1 MAMRPERFLYAQYH
15 AGSRMVEQGENRDAF
30 LLPTCITRP
39 AMLLEPMV
47 ANALCEADNPGES
60 TILLRAVIER
70 FGRKVGSFPHGDD
83 EGIGVNGTGLTQQ
96 VVEMLSGYGLKH
108 PASWLLTGTSR
119 FERDSPSKVLPSWM
133 PVSIKSVAA
142 LNPDA
147 QLHVISNGDQYF
159 MDYVKSPDHNMAST
173 LPRPSDPSSVFSRE
187 LAKIAMMKGDV
198 AGALKLLDLAGTE
211 ASENAM
217 LHMVLAMQAD
227 PFADVSPALRALCG
241 IGEDGR
247 SSSSRSSA
255 SSIAALALDLR
266 TMQQKGEMRV
276 TNGRIPTMNDEF
288 CRRWMRQLAPSVQRS
303 QRAQR
308 VRQRLL
314 GEEAIDKAVTRKLET
329 VEQDTKWNNP
339 CNETKHVW
347 NEGPFKNKENLLL
360 LDRMEDWLGRKRPAI
375 LGKEGAEI
383 ALERGEKTLADILN
397 RADYDDD
404 SFGVAE
410 DQLGDGNGW
419 IDSIGEGRTDDDN
432 LSAYFRMSEGADE
445 DSAWRADGL
454 ADLTKYQNKIK
465 IINHDIIKLQ
475 ETTSSVDEGEAGK
488 VRLLYDI
495 VFDEPQDDAPAGFL
509 MEVPRGGSC
518 DVGVLHGPIHDSR
531 KRCTLEFWFH
541 VPQAEEVMEEIIL
554 ARRCVTKAGDDLSKL
569 CVASDRESAL
579 WELALL
585 PTGELE
591 FRSSGGTI
599 LNSSDRGDEGDF
611 GGKNSDMMGDFNDDD
626 SMTETGG
633 HGEVSWQRPD
643 GGGGWNHVCLIFS
656 SKFQEEMTD
665 CSVTI
670 LMKGSRAAS
679 TVARIVPPGLEG
691 DALEDSTAIDGV
703 LAKSVLLFG
712 LNPVGNLRFTEI
724 RIWSCVRHEDDI
736 KMMMYEYLRSAETKK
751 KFKVKIRKKGETEKP
766 LTSDGAGKL
775 LAPPKSGT
783 GRLAPPRDKEGGDRP
798 RGLLRPPRS
807 SRDKVEPEFEAVDN
821 PATNEDLFA
830 FIPPLE
836 PDPQIDDTRK
846 LHKKD
851 PPIASFSLPSA
862 ALTPSSVDVDASGF
876 PTLTKNTID
885 APPTSGSSIV
895 SSAWDVSATFF
906 PTTPSAS
913 IPTPKDLS
921 RKEPLKT
928 RRSKIDIEDASGS
941 TGTQDQSLGSSE
953 VVRSAIPLSRQIRSS
968 AAAALVRGPPA
979 TRHFGGNR
987 GGLARPV
994 RADRAEN
1001 CRFGV
1006 GSIAICGAEKT
1017 VVYKYDRSPP
1027 GKIYPIGASGAIISD
1042 EMDNEGSEYLCCFLA
1057 KDKRM
1062 VVFELTTKTV
1072 VVELQMTTKLN
1083 YWRYLPPQAHGH
1095 TLVFTLITPVGGFHW
1110 MPLDESPRPRQVWK
1124 RGPDLQGKKIVA
1136 YEEGGSNGKPGADA
1150 RSTVALLL
1158 VSTASSGTPLE
1169 AWLMPVCG
1177 DSRPVCVSSNVL
1189 GAALFR
1195 PYQLS
1200 DAFLPL
1206 MVTADQMNEK
1216 EVILEVQPL
1225 VESFSA
1231 SSLGVGDVLTCAIID
1246 QRRVRKVDLVP
1257 PTLAMGTWPEV
1268 FICCHDNLIV
1278 ATLRR
1283 KGLMSAYEFR
1293 DGDLAL
1299 IRQETLHQYVVDT
1312 GVRPGVR
1319 DGEVE
1324 VVLLLSHSDNS
1335 RDGRV
1340 VSFTIEY
1347 KSQSVRR

>member
-1 MAMRPERFLYAQYH
+1 M
-15 AGSRMVEQGENRDAF
+15 EQGEDRNSF

-39 AMLLEPMV
+39 ALLLEPIV

-96 VVEMLSGYGLKH
+96 VIEMLSAYGLKH
-108 PASWLLTGTSR
+108 PASWLLTGTTR

-133 PVSIKSVAA
+133 PVSTKSVAA

-187 LAKIAMMKGDV
+187 LAKTAMMKGDV

-217 LHMVLAMQAD
+217 LHLVLAMQAD
-227 PFADVSPALRALCG
+227 PFADVTPALKALCG
-241 IGEDGR
+241 LGEDGR

-266 TMQQKGEMRV
+266 TRQQKGEMKV
-276 TNGRIPTMNDEF
+276 TNGRIPKMSDDL
-288 CRRWMRQLAPSVQRS
+288 CRRWMPQLAPSVQRS

-308 VRQRLL
+308 VRQRLM
-314 GEEAIDKAVTRKLET
+314 GEEAIDKAVTRKLES
-329 VEQDTKWNNP
+329 VDQDTKWNNP
-339 CNETKHVW
+339 GNESKHVW

-360 LDRMEDWLGRKRPAI
+360 LDRIEDWLGRKRPGI

-404 SFGVAE
+404 SFGVVE
-410 DQLGDGNGW
+410 DELGDGNGW
-419 IDSIGEGRTDDDN
+419 IDHIGEGRTDDDN

-475 ETTSSVDEGEAGK
+475 ETTSSVDEGEPGK

-495 VFDEPQDDAPAGFL
+495 VFDEPQDDSPAGFFI
-509 MEVPRGGSC
+509 EVPRGGSC
-518 DVGVLHGPIHDSR
+518 DVGILHGPIQDSR
-531 KRCTLEFWFH
+531 KRSTLEFWFH
-541 VPQAEEVMEEIIL
+541 APHADEVVEEIIL

-599 LNSSDRGDEGDF
+599 LNSSDGGDEGDF
-611 GGKNSDMMGDFNDDD
+611 GAKNSDMMGDFNDDD
-626 SMTETGG
+626 SVTEIGA
-633 HGEVSWQRPD
+633 HGEICWQRAD

-656 SKFQEEMTD
+656 SKSQEDMCE
-665 CSVTI
+665 CSVTM
-670 LMKGSRAAS
+670 LMKGSRVAS
-679 TVARIVPPGLEG
+679 TIARIVPPGLEG
-691 DALEDSTAIDGV
+691 DELEDSTAIDGV
-703 LAKSVLLFG
+703 MVKSVLLFG
-712 LNPVGNLRFTEI
+712 LNSVGNLRFTEI

-736 KMMMYEYLRSAETKK
+736 KMMMYEYLRAAETKK
-751 KFKVKIRKKGETEKP
+751 KFKVKIRKKGESEKQ
-766 LTSDGAGKL
+766 SANEGAGKL
-775 LAPPKSGT
+775 LAPPKSGS
-783 GRLAPPRDKEGGDRP
+783 GRLAPPRSKDDGERP
-798 RGLLRPPRS
+798 RGLLLPPRS
-807 SRDKVEPEFEAVDN
+807 RRDKETEPGFASISN
-821 PATNEDLFA
+821 SATNDDVFD
-830 FIPPLE
+830 FM
-836 PDPQIDDTRK
+836 PQLDV
-846 LHKKD
+846 D
-851 PPIASFSLPSA
+851 PPTETKRKMQKKPLHVAPFERIAQATIQESL
-862 ALTPSSVDVDASGF
+862 DVDASGF
-876 PTLTKNTID
+876 PTFPKSAAQTP
-885 APPTSGSSIV
+885 APGGTGASDPWDTSGS
-895 SSAWDVSATFF
+895 FF
-906 PTTPSAS
+906 STPSGSSPA
-913 IPTPKDLS
+913 PKSSMKKDGPKGI
-921 RKEPLKT
+921 RLK
-928 RRSKIDIEDASGS
+928 SEAEDGSGS
-941 TGTQDQSLGSSE
+941 SGTPDSPFGVTE
-953 VVRSAIPLSRQIRSS
+953 VVRPAIPLSRQLRSS
-968 AAAALVRGPPA
+968 PAAALVRGPPA

-987 GGLARPV
+987 GGLARDV
-994 RADRAEN
+994 VSDRAEN
-1001 CRFGV
+1001 GRFGV
-1006 GSIAICGAEKT
+1006 GSVAICGADKT

-1027 GKIYPIGASGAIISD
+1027 GKVYPIGASGAIMSD
-1042 EMDNEGSEYLCCFLA
+1042 EMDNQGSEYLCCFLA

-1110 MPLDESPRPRQVWK
+1110 IPLDESPRPRQVWK

-1158 VSTASSGTPLE
+1158 VSAASSGTPLE
-1169 AWLMPVCG
+1169 AWLMPVAG
-1177 DSRPVCVSSNVL
+1177 DSRPVCVSSNLL

-1195 PYQLS
+1195 PYQLT

-1206 MVTADQMNEK
+1206 MVTADKMNEK

-1225 VESFSA
+1225 VSSLSA
-1231 SSLGVGDVLTCAIID
+1231 SSLGVGDVLTCAIVD
-1246 QRRVRKVDLVP
+1246 QRRVRKVNLTP

-1268 FICCHDNLIV
+1268 FICCIENLVV

-1283 KGLMSAYEFR
+1283 KGLVVAYEFR
-1293 DGDLAL
+1293 DGHLVL
-1299 IRQETLHQYVVDT
+1299 IRQELVQHYVVDA
-1312 GVRPGVR
+1312 GLRPGLKE
-1319 DGEVE
+1319 GEAE
-1324 VVLLLSHSDNS
+1324 VVLLLSHRDNP
-1335 RDGRV
+1335 RDGEV
-1340 VSFTIEY
+1340 VSFMIEY
-1347 KSQSVRR
+1347 NRAQAARR